1 PAPPAPPAGPPP
13 APPAAAAP
21 PAGPAAAPQAE
32 LDALARHLVAPISRL
47 LRAELRSDRERLG
60 RLRDR

>member
-1 PAPPAPPAGPPP
+1 MATAPP

-21 PAGPAAAPQAE
+21 PAGPAAAPQVE

-47 LRAELRSDRERLG
+47 LRAELRGDRERLG